1 MIKVYDFDK
10 TLTYVDTTMMF
21 LFYCCNTLKQRNLK
35 KLLIIIFAVLHK
47 IKVLSNS
54 KFKSLSYGLVFKGK
68 KKQAIVDISKA
79 FVESNNDIFNL
90 LGKRIANNLEIKNYI
105 VTASP
110 QLYVQ
115 MYFTNMIV
123 IGTTFM
129 FDADGVFNGLKFNCY
144 GKSKVIALKGI
155 GVSHI
160 DEFFTDSFSD
170 MPVMKISREVF
181 LVKKDTIRK
190 L

>member
-21 LFYCCNTLKQRNLK
+21 LFYCCNALNQRNIK

-47 IKVLSNS
+47 FKVLSNS

-68 KKQAIVDISKA
+68 NKQEIVDMSKV
-79 FVESNNDIFNL
+79 FVEKNSDIFNL
-90 LGKRIANNLEIKNYI
+90 LGQRVRANLEEQEYI

-110 QLYVQ
+110 QFYVQ
-115 MYFTNMIV
+115 MYFSNMIV
-123 IGTTFM
+123 IGTTFR
-129 FDADGVFNGLKFNCY
+129 FDVDEVFNGLKFNCY
-144 GKSKVIALKGI
+144 GKSKVIALKKV
-155 GVSHI
+155 GVSEI

-170 MPVMKISREVF
+170 MPVMKISKKVF
-181 LVKKDTIRK
+181 LVKRDIIRK